1 MLIQEK
7 IREARLSPAEEG
19 IARFLLENKERIQK
33 MRAADLAAA
42 TFTSSPAVVR
52 FCHKLGYSGWTE
64 FRDAYY
70 EEVSYLNRH
79 FQKVDPNIPF
89 HKGDSVMEIAGRI
102 GALYAESIEDT
113 LGLLKA
119 SELTRAVDLIC
130 KAKKIA
136 LLSVSNVNYYASEFA
151 YNLERIDKRVVYSS
165 LAGEIHKTA
174 TELEE
179 QDVAIILSYS
189 GETTMLKR
197 AIRFLVRKK
206 VPIIAITSIG
216 GNTVSEHAS
225 AVLSITTREKSYS
238 KIAGYTSALS
248 FHLVLDILYSC
259 IFERDYSKNLEY
271 KIRNARFEYDRG
283 NSSNEILREEMLPE
297 EDFS

>member
-1 MLIQEK
+1 
-7 IREARLSPAEEG
+7 
-19 IARFLLENKERIQK
+19 
-33 MRAADLAAA
+33 
-42 TFTSSPAVVR
+42 
-52 FCHKLGYSGWTE
+52 
-64 FRDAYY
+64 
-70 EEVSYLNRH
+70 
-79 FQKVDPNIPF
+79 
-89 HKGDSVMEIAGRI
+89 
-102 GALYAESIEDT
+102 
-113 LGLLKA
+113 
-119 SELTRAVDLIC
+119 
-130 KAKKIA
+130 
-136 LLSVSNVNYYASEFA
+136 
-151 YNLERIDKRVVYSS
+151 
-165 LAGEIHKTA
+165 
-174 TELEE
+174 
-179 QDVAIILSYS
+179 
-189 GETTMLKR
+189 MLKR

-225 AVLSITTREKSYS
+225 AVLSITTREKPYS